1 LLILVI
7 GFEEF
12 EEFEEFD
19 IFDFGLDEFN
29 CEMIVSFNI
38 SNSSKVKKIQANAI
52 LRLHLWQNSRNFY

>member
-1 LLILVI
+1 LILVI

-29 CEMIVSFNI
+29 CEMIVSFQHFQQFK
-38 SNSSKVKKIQANAI
+38 SSKDSGKCDFASSLMAK
-52 LRLHLWQNSRNFY
+52 

>member
-1 LLILVI
+1 LILVI

-29 CEMIVSFNI
+29 CEMIV
-38 SNSSKVKKIQANAI
+38 KVIKVIPRFKLPYACMGDVE
-52 LRLHLWQNSRNFY
+52 F